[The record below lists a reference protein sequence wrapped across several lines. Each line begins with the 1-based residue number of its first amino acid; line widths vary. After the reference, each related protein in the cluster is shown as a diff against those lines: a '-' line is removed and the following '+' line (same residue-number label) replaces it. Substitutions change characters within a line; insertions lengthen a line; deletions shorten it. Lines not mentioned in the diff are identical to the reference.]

1 MVKKS
6 NSTKQSEMPTTEVTN
21 PSPVVATKKRAPK
34 ASLVVEPTPVV
45 STPVSAE
52 TVKVVAKKPRSG
64 GKSASDAKAVSDV
77 STPTTRRVVS
87 RDTVMEDFDSLATS
101 IDNELVRVREAGDK
115 MVSVKFVRNLARQIR
130 NLKNHSQKIMK
141 KRRVPV
147 TSGDKPH
154 NSVFQLPVRISAE
167 LAQFF
172 DWDPEVPKSR
182 VEVTRALCNYI
193 KENNLQNPND
203 RRLIV
208 ADARLAAL
216 LHYNPETNESLN
228 YSRLQTYMKR
238 LFDTTTAPMP
248 VVVAV
253 APTSKSN
260 KSKSVQ
266 KK

>member
-6 NSTKQSEMPTTEVTN
+6 NSTKQPEMPTTEVHN

-34 ASLVVEPTPVV
+34 ASPVVEPTPAV
-45 STPVSAE
+45 STPVSSE

-64 GKSASDAKAVSDV
+64 GKSASDAKPASEV
-77 STPTTRRVVS
+77 STPATRRVVS

-101 IDNELVRVREAGDK
+101 IDSELVRVRESGDK

-154 NSVFQLPVRISAE
+154 NSVFQLPVRISAD

-208 ADARLAAL
+208 ADARLAEL
-216 LHYNPETNESLN
+216 LHYNPETNDSLN

-238 LFDTTTAPMP
+238 LFDTTTAPMT
-248 VVVAV
+248 VVAV
-253 APTSKSN
+253 APASKSN
-260 KSKSVQ
+260 KSKSLQ

>member
-6 NSTKQSEMPTTEVTN
+6 NSTKQTESPTAEVST
-21 PSPVVATKKRAPK
+21 PVVSKKRAPK
-34 ASLVVEPTPVV
+34 TVAPAVPAGAAPVPVKVVKKPRTVVAKSVPAEPKVVAESAAPVV
-45 STPVSAE
+45 STGP
-52 TVKVVAKKPRSG
+52 TV
-64 GKSASDAKAVSDV
+64 
-77 STPTTRRVVS
+77 RRVVT
-87 RDTVMEDFDSLATS
+87 RDTVMDDFDTLAVS
-101 IDNELVRVREAGDK
+101 IDNELVRVRESGEK

-147 TSGDKPH
+147 SSADKPH

-182 VEVTRALCNYI
+182 VEVTRALCTYI
-193 KENNLQNPND
+193 KDNNLQNPND

-208 ADARLAAL
+208 ADAKLSAL
-216 LHYNPETNESLN
+216 LNYNPETSESLN

-238 LFDTTTAPMP
+238 LFDTTTP
-248 VVVAV
+248 VVSTPVPV
-253 APTSKSN
+253 SSGKSN